1 MAKKNDKHRI
11 VITGIGII
19 SPIGIGIPVFQDS
32 IFNGKSGIK
41 KIHSFD
47 TSKFPCKIAGEISDF
62 DPLQYIHNSK
72 IPKGR
77 SVQFAVAASRM
88 AIEDANLNF
97 NNKEKERTG
106 VIIGSS
112 SSGIGYLEIE
122 HNRFLTKGRVSPY
135 ATTGVFAGSV
145 SSEVAIHLEIHGL
158 NFTLSNG
165 CTAATDAIGYA
176 TQLIRENTLDIV
188 VAGGS
193 EAPITPLIFSG
204 FCSMR
209 TVSTKNN
216 NNPEAASRPFDASR
230 DGMVLSEGAGI
241 FVIEELGH
249 ALKRKATIYAEII
262 GYAATSDSFHIT
274 HPAEEGIQA
283 ARAMNLALEDAN
295 ISPEQIDFINAHGTS
310 TIINDKIETKAI
322 KKVFGKHAYK
332 IPINAIKA
340 MTGHS
345 IGASGGMEVAA
356 ILLGMKQSI
365 IPPNIN
371 LENPDPDCD
380 LNYIPNKA
388 IKKNHRIVMK
398 NSFGFGGRNSSLIL
412 NGDCL

>member
-19 SPIGIGIPVFQDS
+19 SPVGIGIPAFQDS

-47 TSKFPCKIAGEISDF
+47 PSKFPCQIAGEISDF
-62 DPLQYIHNSK
+62 DPMQYIHSSK

-77 SVQFAVAASRM
+77 SVQFAVAAAKM
-88 AIEDANLNF
+88 ATEDADLKLNIR
-97 NNKEKERTG
+97 EKERTG
-106 VIIGSS
+106 VIIGTS

-122 HNRFLTKGRVSPY
+122 HNRFLEKGRVSPY

-145 SSEVAIHLEIHGL
+145 SSEVASHLGIHGL

-176 TQLIRENTLDIV
+176 TQLIRESTLDIV

-209 TVSTKNN
+209 AVSTKKNK
-216 NNPEAASRPFDASR
+216 NPEAASRPFDANR
-230 DGMVLSEGAGI
+230 DGMVLSEGAGV

-249 ALKRKATIYAEII
+249 ALKRKAPIYAEII
-262 GYAATSDSFHIT
+262 GYAATSDSYHIT
-274 HPAEEGIQA
+274 HPAKEGIQA

-295 ISPEQIDFINAHGTS
+295 IFPEKIDCINAHGTS

-322 KKVFGKHAYK
+322 KRVFGNYAYK
-332 IPINAIKA
+332 VPINAIKS

-356 ILLGMKQSI
+356 ILLEMKQGI
-365 IPPNIN
+365 ISPTIN
-371 LENPDPDCD
+371 LQNPDHECD
-380 LNYIPNKA
+380 LDYVPNKA
-388 IKKNHRIVMK
+388 IKKKHNIVMK

-412 NGDCL
+412 LNGDY